1 MLNNNLKA
9 WETTL
14 VMSHFSRF
22 LTYKTLIN
30 VLRFAYWW
38 KQPVDDG
45 TSELRDQGLSRQV
58 LEQARIIP
66 YLQVVSY
73 FAKRQQISQMN
84 FG

>member
-1 MLNNNLKA
+1 MGNNSFDIERNYFPL
-9 WETTL
+9 
-14 VMSHFSRF
+14 F

-30 VLRFAYWW
+30 LLRFGHWW

-66 YLQVVSY
+66 YLQVASY
-73 FAKRQQISQMN
+73 CEVQLLIDQMR